1 MQKNQNPITLDG
13 SSKREQNRINRANSM
28 AQVDSNDMMSL
39 KAMFMFLNEI
49 TNPNSQSFK
58 EFRND
63 RAMKELISKTN
74 KEFSISPE
82 AASNFFKSE
91 DFMNAN
97 KRLIRPFNSNEI
109 EAMSQEV
116 LKKVVDTDLTKFLGV
131 KGYFANKVKDLAIY
145 VVKENLKKHL
155 KIGDDEA
162 PKQTSKETTNENSKD
177 TSSDNVV
184 TDTLNSVVGDVGKN
198 KIHRN
203 LNRNR

>member
-162 PKQTSKETTNENSKD
+162 PKQTSKENSKD

>member
-58 EFRND
+58 EFKD
-63 RAMKELISKTN
+63 EKAMKELIERTN

-162 PKQTSKETTNENSKD
+162 PKQTSKENSKD

>member
-1 MQKNQNPITLDG
+1 MQKNQNPITMDG
-13 SSKREQNRINRANSM
+13 SSKREQNRVNRANSM

-58 EFRND
+58 EFKD
-63 RAMKELISKTN
+63 EKAMKELIERTN

-91 DFMNAN
+91 EFMKLN
-97 KRLIRPFNSNEI
+97 KHLIKPFDNKEI

-116 LKKVVDTDLTKFLGV
+116 LKKVGDSEISKILGV
-131 KGYFANKVKDLAIY
+131 KGYFIDKIKDLVIDTIKANSKKDTNVESNSNDNVAAD
-145 VVKENLKKHL
+145 VVK
-155 KIGDDEA
+155 
-162 PKQTSKETTNENSKD
+162 
-177 TSSDNVV
+177 NVV
-184 TDTLNSVVGDVGKN
+184 EEVATN

>member
-63 RAMKELISKTN
+63 RAMKELINKTN

-97 KRLIRPFNSNEI
+97 KRLIKPFNSNEI
-109 EAMSQEV
+109 EAMSKEV
-116 LKKVVDTDLTKFLGV
+116 LKKVVDTDLTKILGV

-162 PKQTSKETTNENSKD
+162 PKQTSKENSKD

>member
-1 MQKNQNPITLDG
+1 MKKNQNPITLDG
-13 SSKREQNRINRANSM
+13 SSKREENRINRANSM

-58 EFRND
+58 EFRD
-63 RAMKELISKTN
+63 ERAMKELIDKTN

-97 KRLIRPFNSNEI
+97 KRLIKPFNSNEI
-109 EAMSQEV
+109 EVMSQEV
-116 LKKVVDTDLTKFLGV
+116 LKKVVDTDLTKILGV

-162 PKQTSKETTNENSKD
+162 PKQTSKENSKD

>member
-58 EFRND
+58 EFRD
-63 RAMKELISKTN
+63 ERAMKELIERTN

-97 KRLIRPFNSNEI
+97 KRLIKPFNTNEI

-116 LKKVVDTDLTKFLGV
+116 LKKVVDTDLTKILGV
-131 KGYFANKVKDLAIY
+131 KGYFVNKVKDLAIY

-162 PKQTSKETTNENSKD
+162 PKQTSNENSKD

>member
-1 MQKNQNPITLDG
+1 
-13 SSKREQNRINRANSM
+13 M

-162 PKQTSKETTNENSKD
+162 PKENSKENSKD